1 MGLTSPPLKSNKVMA
16 QVKSKFNI
24 GDQVVTVDKNSLKIK
39 KFEVAEIAFFLYK
52 DRMSVSLYPKKEN
65 GDADVYSSVDENL
78 CFATETDL
86 IEHMTKN

>member
-39 KFEVAEIAFFLYK
+39 KFEVAEIAFFVYK
-52 DRMSVSLYPKKEN
+52 DSMTVYLYPKKEN
-65 GDADVYSSVDENL
+65 GDADTYSSVDENL
-78 CFATETDL
+78 CFASETDL